1 MSRKS
6 LRQQR
11 SHRLDS
17 RYVEHAIGFFLTEVS
32 LECRD
37 GIACVAVKVAGR
49 RHRIAI
55 SAEHVLK
62 LLDGR
67 IGLPQHIEGSIRDD
81 RMRLDPKAKSGPVQA
96 GPRKLLARVA
106 LARGGD
112 IRMSQDAFGR
122 DAITGQ
128 NPTAER
134 RDGRDLALW
143 KIRIAIVVARIDD
156 FNADRA
162 RVDVGFALPTR
173 LAG

>member
-1 MSRKS
+1 MSGKS

-11 SHRLDS
+11 SHCLDG

-55 SAEHVLK
+55 AAEHVLK
-62 LLDGR
+62 FLDGR

-81 RMRLDPKAKSGPVQA
+81 RMRLDPKAKPGPVQA

-106 LARGGD
+106 LQRRVASVKCVGGRYWCGTLKPWLGAD
-112 IRMSQDAFGR
+112 HAPEFTPYGR
-122 DAITGQ
+122 SR
-128 NPTAER
+128 TAKVY
-134 RDGRDLALW
+134 GR
-143 KIRIAIVVARIDD
+143 
-156 FNADRA
+156 
-162 RVDVGFALPTR
+162 
-173 LAG
+173 